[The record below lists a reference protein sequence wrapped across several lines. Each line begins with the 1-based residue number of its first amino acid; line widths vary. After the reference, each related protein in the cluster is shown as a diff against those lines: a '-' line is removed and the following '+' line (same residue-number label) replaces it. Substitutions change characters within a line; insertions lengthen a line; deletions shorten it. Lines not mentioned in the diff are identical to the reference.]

1 MSNMLQLSK
10 SKKGTNS
17 TVCGYRHFFMAA
29 AGYRKAEGAARHRNG
44 IRCSKADK
52 AKGTD
57 PWKEKS

>member
-1 MSNMLQLSK
+1 
-10 SKKGTNS
+10 
-17 TVCGYRHFFMAA
+17 MAA